1 MIYVI
6 RHGQTHLNSRK
17 ALQGRSDAP
26 LNETGVEQAREAAQL
41 LAGVHFDTVYSSP
54 LIRAVQTAEIIAP
67 GIDVQVDNRLI
78 EMDYG
83 PYEGMP
89 LDDPAPEVSAFFADF
104 AHVPAPEGMEPLAS
118 VVERAGAFLE
128 ERCRTSKNVLISTHA
143 IAMKGI
149 LEHLMPESPGYWWSH
164 FIGNCEIY
172 TIEYRGGSFCAPL
185 PLVSRS

>member
-6 RHGQTHLNSRK
+6 RHGQTRLNSRK
-17 ALQGRSDAP
+17 ALQGRSDSP
-26 LNETGVEQAREAAQL
+26 LNEAGIEQAREAARL
-41 LAGVHFDTVYSSP
+41 LADVRFDAVYSSP
-54 LIRAVQTAEIIAP
+54 LIRAVQTAQIVAP
-67 GIDVQVDNRLI
+67 DIHVQLDDRLI

-104 AHVPAPEGMEPLAS
+104 AHVSAPEGMEQLAS
-118 VVERAGAFLE
+118 VVERAGSFLE
-128 ERCRTSKNVLISTHA
+128 ERCRTRENILVSTHA

-149 LEHLMPESPGYWWSH
+149 FEHLMSDTPGYWWSH

-172 TIEYRGGSFCAPL
+172 TIGYRSGSFCAPL
-185 PLVSRS
+185 PFAE